1 MEDLYHPSILF
12 LRLSLV
18 CFHPKMLQIS
28 PGDLPSEKTNNICDQ
43 LMILLHVVCGTLPIA
58 RINAVCTPINIVLPH
73 MYCAECSCTK
83 SHVASWILFPRVFSL
98 ILGRRRRRCRLLRG
112 RNRCRCRCNSR
123 CHYIRCLG
131 RCRSRRTLPP
141 PPPEEEAPPAPP
153 GASRGLQLKKYM

>member
-28 PGDLPSEKTNNICDQ
+28 PGVLPSEKTNNICDQ

-83 SHVASWILFPRVFSL
+83 SHVASWILFPL

-123 CHYIRCLG
+123 CHYSRCLG

-141 PPPEEEAPPAPP
+141 PPAEEEAPPAPP